1 MSRTLLPIPAITV
14 TGGTCQLP
22 PVPGPGMAVQ
32 TGTVLDAVNGW
43 RKQGAHV
50 VYLIDGD
57 AHAATG
63 SNGAIIKDAI
73 HHGHSVH
80 FMVGGGVHDQET
92 LDEALAVGPSRV
104 VIDVATADRAW
115 LYQAFAAHGQHVI
128 AGLNVHGTDLVD
140 PAGNVVADLW
150 DTVLDLDDHGCPRF
164 LVEEGTRRGHWHHK
178 DKHVLAGVCES
189 VRHPVMGQGGI
200 DRLSDLHSLAD
211 LTKQGL
217 EAVVMDEP
225 LYSGRFTFDE
235 AISATQPRFD
245 PYEWAP
251 PTP

>member
-1 MSRTLLPIPAITV
+1 ME
-14 TGGTCQLP
+14 TGS
-22 PVPGPGMAVQ
+22 
-32 TGTVLDAVNGW
+32 VLDAVNAW

-80 FMVGGGVHDQET
+80 FMVGGGIHDQET
-92 LDEALAVGPSRV
+92 LDEALATGASRV
-104 VIDVATADRAW
+104 VIDVATSERHW
-115 LYQAFAAHGQHVI
+115 LYQAFADHGQHVI
-128 AGLNVHGTDLVD
+128 AGLNVHGTDIAD

-150 DTVLDLDDHGCPRF
+150 DTILDLDAHNCPRF
-164 LVEEGTRRGHWHHK
+164 LVVEATHRGHWHHN

-189 VRHPVMGQGGI
+189 VKHPVMAMGGI
-200 DRLSDLHSLAD
+200 KTLSDLHGIGD
-211 LTKQGL
+211 LTPQGL
-217 EAVVMDEP
+217 EAAVIDEP

-235 AISATQPRFD
+235 AVASAQPRFD

-251 PTP
+251 PRA